1 MEKNLRQPGMYDRHF
16 EHDAC
21 GVGLVASLDNVA
33 SHDIVTHG
41 LTVLK
46 RLMHRGATGND
57 PETGDGAG
65 LLVQIP
71 DAFFRQR
78 VPNLPPK
85 GEYGL
90 AMVFGAVGEEALFEN
105 AVRNNGA
112 AVLAWRDVPVVP
124 EAVGPVA
131 RRALPKIRQL
141 FVSFADNGQGTA
153 GGQKAGATD
162 GSARERKLY
171 VIRREIEQRLKSG
184 YICSFSTR
192 TVVYKGLLL
201 APQVEKFYPDLADPA
216 FVSALALVHQRYST
230 NTFPTWEL
238 AHPFRMLAHN
248 GEINTLKGNLNA
260 LKAREKDL
268 ASPLFGDD
276 LKKILPLVRD
286 GQSDSASLDNMFE
299 LLVAAGRDP
308 AHAMLMLMPQA
319 WGTKYY
325 MGHDV
330 RGFYEYHSALME
342 PWDGPA
348 AVAFTDGITVGAAL
362 DRNGLRPARWTLTRD
377 NLFVLA
383 SETGVLDINPAAV
396 VRHGRVKPG
405 AMIYLDLP
413 NHRLLE
419 DAEIKTRYARRRPY
433 RRWVE
438 ENRIAIQGLFTEIVP
453 SKVSGDLAARQ
464 RLFGYTDEDR
474 ELILE
479 PMARDGK
486 EPVGSMGN
494 DAALACRS
502 HERRSLFD
510 FFHQLFAQ
518 VTNPPIDPIRE
529 ELVMSLMT
537 FIGNRGNILD
547 ETPEHARLIKL
558 RRPVLTDDEL
568 ARLSKVGDRGY
579 PEATLSTFFSGSLE
593 VALGDL
599 AKRAVEVVGS
609 GAKIVVLSD
618 RREAADGTAAA
629 KRPLPI
635 LLALAAVN
643 RALVEAGLRSS
654 IGLIVQ
660 SGEVREVHHFAV
672 LLGYGATAV
681 NPYLALETVSSLF
694 PADPVRAA
702 ANYVKAVDKG
712 LLKIMSK
719 MGIST
724 LRSYRSAQI
733 FEAVGL
739 ASEVIDRYF
748 PGTPS
753 RVGGHGFAEIEHDF
767 GEAVEQWNSGT
778 VEQCGKVDDAV
789 SKNLSTLPPF
799 HSSTLLLQGGQ
810 YRYRKGTEDHTWT
823 PQTLA
828 AFRQAVRENDAAKFR
843 EYSSAIDAAEK
854 RSCTLR
860 GLFRL
865 ASETADDGQRTAD
878 KGQETKENKKSVLL
892 PSSLFPLPSPI
903 PLSEVEPVE
912 SILRHFVGG
921 AMSLGSLSPE
931 AHEAIARAFNSIGS
945 MSNSGEGGLNAERFD
960 TDADCGIKQ
969 VASGRFGVTLDY
981 LRHAKD
987 LQIKLAQGAKPGEG
1001 GQLPAHKVNA
1011 FVAKLRHAQPGTTLI
1026 SPPPHHDI
1034 YSIEDLAQLIYD
1046 LRCANPKAR
1055 ISVKLVSEAG
1065 VGTIAAGVAKAHAD
1079 VVLISGFD
1087 GGTGA
1092 APLTSMKH
1100 AGLPWELGLA
1110 EAQQTLVKNGL
1121 RGRVKVQVD
1130 GQLKTGRDIVIA
1142 ALLGAEEF
1150 GFGTTLLV
1158 ALGCVQDRRCH
1169 CDTCPVGIATQCAE
1183 KRAHFAGRPE
1193 HVVNFLR
1200 FLAEETREHLAA
1212 LGLRS
1217 LDEAVGRTDLLA
1229 QVPGGFDFT
1238 RLFHRETG
1246 DAPRFTP
1253 GANPYVFDSY
1263 DRHHLLPEL
1272 MTEVEKWNGG
1282 KVETCAE
1289 NAHSTASAPSTPA
1302 LFHHSTPFRI
1312 ALSRAIRNTDRTV
1325 GTELSNALLNR
1336 VGAQGLAD
1344 DAITVAFSGIA
1355 GQSFGAFLAPGL
1367 TFSLEGEANDFVGK
1381 GLSGGI
1387 IAIKPPANPDFI
1399 PEENVIAGNVIA
1411 YGATEGKIFLNGQAG
1426 ERFGIRNS
1434 GATLVAE
1441 GVGDHGCEYMT
1452 GGKVVVLGPTGVNFG
1467 AGMTGGV
1474 AYVLDAAG
1482 DFDLRCN
1489 LASIDLTTVEAG
1501 ADDEKELLALLNE
1514 HVQRTGSPLAQRI
1527 LGSWSA
1533 YRPTFVKVVPTREA

>member
-1 MEKNLRQPGMYDRHF
+1 MTEKNKGLYDSQF

-21 GVGLVASLDNVA
+21 GIGLVADLNNVPT
-33 SHDIVTHG
+33 HKIVVQG
-41 LTVLK
+41 LEALT
-46 RLMHRGATGND
+46 RLQHRGATGND
-57 PETGDGAG
+57 PKTGDGAG

-71 DAFFRQR
+71 DAFFRKEI
-78 VPNLPPK
+78 PGLPPK
-85 GEYGL
+85 GDYAL
-90 AMVFGAVGEEALFEN
+90 AMVFGGEGEEAVFES
-105 AVRNNGA
+105 ASRTRGFD
-112 AVLAWRDVPVVP
+112 VLCWRDVPVDDSCLGV
-124 EAVGPVA
+124 VA
-131 RRALPKIRQL
+131 RETRPRIRQL
-141 FVSFADNGQGTA
+141 FVRVPPHVDDA
-153 GGQKAGATD
+153 
-162 GSARERKLY
+162 ERRLFCL
-171 VIRREIEQRLKSG
+171 RRDIEKRLKTG

-201 APQVEKFYPDLADPA
+201 ATQVDRFYRDLADEDFA
-216 FVSALALVHQRYST
+216 SALALVHQRYST
-230 NTFPTWEL
+230 NTFPSWKL

-268 ASPLFGDD
+268 ASSLLGDD
-276 LKKILPLVRD
+276 LKTVLPLIPE

-299 LLVAAGRDP
+299 LLVAAGRES

-319 WGTKYY
+319 WGAKYH

-348 AVAFTDGITVGAAL
+348 AVAFTDGVTAGAAL
-362 DRNGLRPARWTLTRD
+362 DRNGLRPARWTLTKD
-377 NLFVLA
+377 GLFVLA
-383 SETGVLDINPAAV
+383 SETGVLDIDPKDVA
-396 VRHGRVKPG
+396 RHGRLRPG
-405 AMIYLDLP
+405 AMVYLDLP

-419 DAEIKTRYARRRPY
+419 DAEVKTRYARRRPY

-438 ENRIAIQGLFTEIVP
+438 QNHIVIQGLFSEIVP
-453 SKVSGDLAARQ
+453 SKVSADLTRRQ
-464 RLFGYTDEDR
+464 RFFGYTSEDL

-502 HERRSLFD
+502 KKPRSLFD
-510 FFHQLFAQ
+510 CFHELFAQ

-537 FIGNRGNILD
+537 FIGNNGNILE

-568 ARLSKVGDRGY
+568 VRLSKAGECGY
-579 PEATLSTFFSGSLE
+579 PEKRLSTFFTGSLE
-593 VALGDL
+593 AALGDL
-599 AKRAVEVVGS
+599 SRRAVEAVGS
-609 GAKIVVLSD
+609 GAKIVILSD
-618 RREAADGTAAA
+618 RVEKWNSGKVEERESG
-629 KRPLPI
+629 KGEECERPIPI

-654 IGLIVQ
+654 IGLIVE

-672 LLGYGATAV
+672 LLGYGATAI
-681 NPYLALETVSSLF
+681 NPYLALETVSALF
-694 PADPVRAA
+694 PNDT
-702 ANYVKAVDKG
+702 VKAASNYINAIDKG

-733 FEAVGL
+733 FEIVGL
-739 ASEVIDRYF
+739 AQDVVDRCF
-748 PGTPS
+748 AGTPS
-753 RVGGHGFAEIEHDF
+753 RVGGLGFNEIE
-767 GEAVEQWNSGT
+767 EVEEWKS
-778 VEQCGKVDDAV
+778 GKVEGCEEEEVEKWKSGKVEGCEEEEWKSGKVEKCEGEETD
-789 SKNLSTLPPF
+789 LLPP
-799 HSSTLLLQGGQ
+799 GGL
-810 YRYRKGTEDHTWT
+810 YRYRKNAESHTWT
-823 PQTLA
+823 PSSLA
-828 AFRQAVRENDAAKFR
+828 SFRQAVREGDYAKFKA
-843 EYSSAIDAAEK
+843 YSQAVDDAEK
-854 RSCTLR
+854 RDCTLR

-865 ASETADDGQRTAD
+865 ASESERPDAGRA
-878 KGQETKENKKSVLL
+878 
-892 PSSLFPLPSPI
+892 I
-903 PLSEVEPVE
+903 PLAEVEPVE
-912 SILRHFVGG
+912 SIMRHFVGG

-931 AHEAIARAFNSIGS
+931 AHETIARAFNSIGS
-945 MSNSGEGGLNAERFD
+945 MSNSGEGGLNEERFG

-969 VASGRFGVTLDY
+969 VASGRFGVTLKY
-981 LRHAKD
+981 LHHAKD

-1011 FVAKLRHAQPGTTLI
+1011 FVAKLRHATEGTTLI

-1046 LRCANPKAR
+1046 LRCTNPKAR

-1079 VVLISGFD
+1079 VVLVSGFD

-1110 EAQQTLVKNGL
+1110 ETQQTLVKNAL

-1183 KRAHFAGRPE
+1183 KRAHFEGKAE

-1212 LGLRS
+1212 LGLKS
-1217 LDEAVGRTDLLA
+1217 LDEAVGRTDLLS
-1229 QVPGGFDFT
+1229 QTTGSFDFSKI
-1238 RLFHRETG
+1238 FFREPG
-1246 DAPRFTP
+1246 EVVHATP

-1263 DRHHLLPEL
+1263 DRHQLLPDL
-1272 MTEVEKWNGG
+1272 MNGG
-1282 KVETCAE
+1282 KVEKWKSGKVDAV
-1289 NAHSTASAPSTPA
+1289 
-1302 LFHHSTPFRI
+1302 
-1312 ALSRAIRNTDRTV
+1312 SRSIRNTDRTV
-1325 GTELSNALLNR
+1325 GTEFSGALLDLTE
-1336 VGAQGLAD
+1336 GKALAD
-1344 DAITVAFSGIA
+1344 DSVTVNFTGVA
-1355 GQSFGAFLAPGL
+1355 GQSFGAFLTQGV
-1367 TFSLEGEANDFVGK
+1367 TFSLTGEANDFVGK
-1381 GLSGGI
+1381 GLSGGV
-1387 IAIKPPANPDFI
+1387 IAVRPPQVDFV

-1411 YGATEGKIFLNGQAG
+1411 YGATSGKIFLNGQAG

-1452 GGKVVVLGPTGVNFG
+1452 GGTVLVLGSTGVNFG
-1467 AGMTGGV
+1467 AGMTGGT
-1474 AYVLDAAG
+1474 AYVLDEAG

-1489 LASIDLTTVEAG
+1489 LASIDLAVVEEGSPAE
-1501 ADDEKELLALLNE
+1501 AELKALLGE
-1514 HVQRTGSPLAQRI
+1514 HVARTSSPFATRVLAN
-1527 LGSWSA
+1527 WSV
-1533 YRPTFVKVVPTREA
+1533 YRPRFVQVKPVKE

>member
-1 MEKNLRQPGMYDRHF
+1 MHREPNPGMYDRHF

-21 GVGLVASLDNVA
+21 GVGLVANLDNVA
-33 SHDIVTHG
+33 SHDVVTRG

-78 VPNLPPK
+78 VKDLPPK

-90 AMVFGAVGEEALFEN
+90 AMVFGAVGEEAVFEN

-112 AVLAWRDVPVVP
+112 SLIAWRDVPVVS

-131 RRALPKIRQL
+131 RSVLPRIRQL
-141 FVSFADNGQGTA
+141 FVKLPPSTLNSQLSTP
-153 GGQKAGATD
+153 T
-162 GSARERKLY
+162 SHPPSLSPERKLF
-171 VIRREIEQRLKSG
+171 VIRREIERALKDG
-184 YICSFSTR
+184 YVCSFSTR

-201 APQVEKFYPDLADPA
+201 APQVERFYPDLADPA
-216 FVSALALVHQRYST
+216 FVSAIALVHQRYST

-260 LKAREKDL
+260 LRAREQRL

-276 LKKILPLVRD
+276 LKKVLPLVRD

-319 WGTKYY
+319 WGTKYH

-348 AVAFTDGITVGAAL
+348 AVAFTDGVTAGAAL
-362 DRNGLRPARWTLTRD
+362 DRNGLRPARWTLTKS

-383 SETGVLDINPAAV
+383 SETGVLDVDPSDV
-396 VRHGRVKPG
+396 VRRGRVKPG

-438 ENRIAIQGLFTEIVP
+438 ENHIVIQGLFTEIVP
-453 SKVSGDLAARQ
+453 SKVSGNLAERQ
-464 RLFGYTDEDR
+464 RRFGYTAEDL

-502 HERRSLFD
+502 KQPRSLFD
-510 FFHQLFAQ
+510 YFHQLFAQ

-537 FIGNRGNILD
+537 YVGNCGNILE
-547 ETPEHARLIKL
+547 ETPECARLIKL

-568 ARLSKVGDRGY
+568 ARLSRVGDRGY
-579 PEATLSTFFSGSLE
+579 PEAVLSTAFSGSLE

-599 AKRAVEVVGS
+599 AKRAVETVGS
-609 GAKIVVLSD
+609 GARIVVLSD
-618 RREAADGTAAA
+618 RDEATDGAAAA
-629 KRPLPI
+629 KPHIPI

-643 RALVEAGLRSS
+643 RALVDAGLRTST
-654 IGLIVQ
+654 GLIVQ

-672 LLGYGATAV
+672 LLGYGATAI
-681 NPYLALETVSSLF
+681 NPYLALETVSALF
-694 PADPVRAA
+694 PQDSVKAA
-702 ANYVKAVDKG
+702 SNYVNAVDKG

-739 ASEVIDRYF
+739 APEVIDRCF

-753 RVGGHGFAEIEHDF
+753 RVGGKGFAEIEQSLSSQHPVPSSLF
-767 GEAVEQWNSGT
+767 PVPNS
-778 VEQCGKVDDAV
+778 
-789 SKNLSTLPPF
+789 LLP
-799 HSSTLLLQGGQ
+799 QGGL
-810 YRYRKGTEDHTWT
+810 YRYRKGAEDHTWT
-823 PQTLA
+823 PQTVA
-828 AFRQAVRENDAAKFR
+828 AFRQAVRDGDYAKFK
-843 EYSSAIDAAEK
+843 EYSAAIDAAEK
-854 RSCTLR
+854 RDCTLR

-865 ASETADDGQRTAD
+865 ASENSEGSAAAA
-878 KGQETKENKKSVLL
+878 
-892 PSSLFPLPSPI
+892 PSAAAKAIPI
-903 PLSEVEPVE
+903 DQVEPVE
-912 SILRHFVGG
+912 SIMRHFVGG

-945 MSNSGEGGLNAERFD
+945 MSNSGEGGLNAERFG

-1079 VVLISGFD
+1079 VVLVSGFD

-1110 EAQQTLVKNGL
+1110 ETQQTLVKNGL

-1130 GQLKTGRDIVIA
+1130 GQIKTGRDVVIG

-1183 KRAHFAGRPE
+1183 KRALFAGGPA

-1212 LGLRS
+1212 LGLHS

-1229 QVPGGFDFT
+1229 QVPGGFDFS
-1238 RLFHRETG
+1238 RLFHREEG

-1253 GANPYVFDSY
+1253 GSNPYAFDSY
-1263 DRHHLLPEL
+1263 DRHQLIPEI
-1272 MTEVEKWNGG
+1272 MAEIEKGNGEQG
-1282 KVETCAE
+1282 SAGR
-1289 NAHSTASAPSTPA
+1289 APSRP
-1302 LFHHSTPFRI
+1302 LS
-1312 ALSRAIRNTDRTV
+1312 LSRAIRNVDRTV
-1325 GTELSNALLNR
+1325 GTELSGALLEK
-1336 VGAQGLAD
+1336 VGAAGLPD
-1344 DAITVAFSGIA
+1344 DSITVNFVGVA

-1367 TFSLEGEANDFVGK
+1367 TFSLAGEANDFVGK

-1387 IAIKPPANPDFI
+1387 IAVKARGDFA
-1399 PEENVIAGNVIA
+1399 PEENVVAGNVIA

-1441 GVGDHGCEYMT
+1441 GIGDHGCEYMT
-1452 GGKVVVLGPTGVNFG
+1452 GGTVVVLGPTGVNFG

-1474 AYVLDAAG
+1474 AYVLDEAG

-1489 LASIDLTTVEAG
+1489 LASIDLATVDAG
-1501 ADDEKELLALLNE
+1501 SDDEKALGDLLLE
-1514 HVQRTGSPLAQRI
+1514 HVRRTGSPLAKRI
-1527 LGSWSA
+1527 VDGWCA
-1533 YRPTFVKVVPTREA
+1533 YRPKFVKVVPTRET

>member
-1 MEKNLRQPGMYDRHF
+1 MHTDEKTGLYDRNF

-21 GVGLVASLDNVA
+21 GVGLVANLNNLA
-33 SHDIVTHG
+33 SHDIVTNG

-65 LLVQIP
+65 LLLQIP
-71 DAFFRQR
+71 DAFFRKR
-78 VPNLPPK
+78 VAGLPPE
-85 GEYGL
+85 GEYGI
-90 AMVFGAVGEEALFEN
+90 AMIFGAVGEEAVVEKTVREN
-105 AVRNNGA
+105 GSDVI
-112 AVLAWRDVPVVP
+112 AWRDVPVVP

-131 RRALPKIRQL
+131 RSVLPKIRQL
-141 FVSFADNGQGTA
+141 FVIGADEH
-153 GGQKAGATD
+153 
-162 GSARERKLY
+162 RLY
-171 VIRREIEQRLKSG
+171 LIRRTIEKALKRG
-184 YICSFSTR
+184 YVCSFSTR
-192 TVVYKGLLL
+192 TIVYKGLLL
-201 APQVEKFYPDLADPA
+201 APQVEKFYPDLTDAD
-216 FVSALALVHQRYST
+216 FTSAIALVHQRYST

-248 GEINTLKGNLNA
+248 GEINTIRGNLNQ
-260 LKAREKDL
+260 LKAREKNL
-268 ASPLFGDD
+268 ASPLFGED
-276 LKKILPLVRD
+276 LAKILPLVKD

-319 WGTKYY
+319 WGAKYH

-348 AVAFTDGITVGAAL
+348 AVAFTDGIRAGAAL
-362 DRNGLRPARWTLTRD
+362 DRNGLRPARWTLTKE

-383 SETGVLDINPAAV
+383 SETGVLDIDPKDV
-396 VRHGRVKPG
+396 VRHGRVRPG
-405 AMIYLDLP
+405 SMIYLDLP
-413 NHRLLE
+413 AHRLME

-438 ENRIAIQGLFTEIVP
+438 ENRISIQGLFSEIVP
-453 SKVSGDLAARQ
+453 SKVPGDLVHRQ
-464 RLFGYTDEDR
+464 RRFGYSQEDLD
-474 ELILE
+474 LILK

-486 EPVGSMGN
+486 EPIGSMGN

-510 FFHQLFAQ
+510 CFHQLFAQ

-537 FIGNRGNILD
+537 YIGNCGNILE
-547 ETPEHARLIKL
+547 ETPAHAHLIKL

-568 ARLSKVGDRGY
+568 TRLSKVGDRGY
-579 PEATLSTFFSGSLE
+579 PVAVLSTGFSGPLD
-593 VALGDL
+593 VALEELG
-599 AKRAVEVVGS
+599 KRAVESVGS

-618 RREAADGTAAA
+618 KEADQPAM
-629 KRPLPI
+629 PI
-635 LLALAAVN
+635 ILALASVN
-643 RALVEAGLRSS
+643 RALVDAGLRSS
-654 IGLIVQ
+654 VGVIVQ

-672 LLGYGATAV
+672 LLGYGATAI
-681 NPYLALETVSSLF
+681 NPYLALESVSDLF
-694 PADPVRAA
+694 PADPVAA
-702 ANYVKAVDKG
+702 ASNYVQAVDKG

-733 FEAVGL
+733 FEIVGL
-739 ASEVIDRYF
+739 ADTVVERYF
-748 PGTPS
+748 RGTPS
-753 RVGGHGFAEIEHDF
+753 RVGGLGFREIERNLHDYSRR
-767 GEAVEQWNSGT
+767 AP
-778 VEQCGKVDDAV
+778 DA
-789 SKNLSTLPPF
+789 SLLLPP
-799 HSSTLLLQGGQ
+799 GGQ
-810 YRYRKGTEDHTWT
+810 YSYRKGAEDHLWT
-823 PQTLA
+823 PQTVA
-828 AFRQAVRENDAAKFR
+828 AFRQAVRSNDYAKFK
-843 EYSSAIDAAEK
+843 EYSAAVDAAEK
-854 RSCTLR
+854 RGCTLR
-860 GLFRL
+860 GLF
-865 ASETADDGQRTAD
+865 AFAPA
-878 KGQETKENKKSVLL
+878 KA
-892 PSSLFPLPSPI
+892 I
-903 PLSEVEPVE
+903 PVDEVEPVE
-912 SILRHFVGG
+912 AIMKHFVGG

-945 MSNSGEGGLNAERFD
+945 MSNCGEGGLNAERFG

-981 LRHAKD
+981 LRSAKD

-1001 GQLPAHKVNA
+1001 GQLPAHKVNE
-1011 FVAKLRHAQPGTTLI
+1011 FVARLRHARPGTTLI

-1079 VVLISGFD
+1079 VVLVSGFD

-1110 EAQQTLVKNGL
+1110 ETQQTLVKNGL
-1121 RGRVKVQVD
+1121 RGRVKIQVD

-1183 KRAHFAGRPE
+1183 KRKLFAGGPV
-1193 HVVNFLR
+1193 HIVHFLR

-1217 LDEAVGRTDLLA
+1217 LDEAVGRTDLLMNDA
-1229 QVPGGFDFT
+1229 SNAGFDFS
-1238 RLFHRETG
+1238 RLFVKEQG
-1246 DAPRFTP
+1246 DEPKHTP
-1253 GANPYVFDSY
+1253 GSNPYVFDSY
-1263 DRHHLLPEL
+1263 DRHALIPALDGSGLPEDSISIDR
-1272 MTEVEKWNGG
+1272 GI
-1282 KVETCAE
+1282 
-1289 NAHSTASAPSTPA
+1289 S
-1302 LFHHSTPFRI
+1302 
-1312 ALSRAIRNTDRTV
+1312 NTDRTV
-1325 GTELSNALLNR
+1325 GTEFAGEIAARYGKLAEDSVR
-1336 VGAQGLAD
+1336 VN
-1344 DAITVAFSGIA
+1344 FNGIA
-1355 GQSFGAFLAPGL
+1355 GQSFGAFLGAGV
-1367 TFSLEGEANDFVGK
+1367 TFRLSGAANDFVGK

-1387 IAIKPPANPDFI
+1387 IAIRPPKEAALR
-1399 PEENVIAGNVIA
+1399 PEDNIIAGNVIA
-1411 YGATEGKIFLNGQAG
+1411 YGATSGKIFLNGQAG

-1434 GATLVAE
+1434 GATLVSE
-1441 GVGDHGCEYMT
+1441 GIGDHGCEYMT
-1452 GGKVVVLGPTGVNFG
+1452 GGEVVILGPTGVNFG
-1467 AGMTGGV
+1467 AGMTGGI
-1474 AYVLDAAG
+1474 AYVLDETG

-1489 LASIDLTTVEAG
+1489 LSSIDLATVEAG
-1501 ADDEKELLALLNE
+1501 SEDEHHLQDLIRE
-1514 HVQRTGSPLAQRI
+1514 HIRRTDSPLGKRM
-1527 LGSWSA
+1527 LENWDA
-1533 YRPTFVKVVPTREA
+1533 YRPMFVKVIPVKEK

>member
-1 MEKNLRQPGMYDRHF
+1 MHQNGQIGMYDRTF

-21 GVGLVASLDNVA
+21 GVGLVASLDNIA
-33 SHDIVTHG
+33 SHDIVTNG

-65 LLVQIP
+65 LLLQIP
-71 DAFFRQR
+71 DTFFRKR
-78 VPNLPPK
+78 VTDLPLK
-85 GEYGL
+85 GEYGI
-90 AMVFGAVGEEALFEN
+90 AMIFGAVGEEALFEKT
-105 AVRNNGA
+105 VQENGA
-112 AVLAWRDVPVVP
+112 KVISWRDVPVVP

-131 RRALPKIRQL
+131 RSVLPKIRQL
-141 FVSFADNGQGTA
+141 FVTGADEL
-153 GGQKAGATD
+153 
-162 GSARERKLY
+162 RLY
-171 VIRREIEQRLKSG
+171 VIRRTIEKQLKSG

-192 TVVYKGLLL
+192 TIVYKGLLL
-201 APQVEKFYPDLADPA
+201 ATQVEKFYPDLSDAD
-216 FVSALALVHQRYST
+216 FISALALVHQRYST

-248 GEINTLKGNLNA
+248 GEINTIRGNLNQ

-268 ASPLFGDD
+268 RSPLFGED
-276 LKKILPLVRD
+276 LGKILPLVRD
-286 GQSDSASLDNMFE
+286 GQSDSASLDNIFE

-319 WGTKYY
+319 WGEKYH

-348 AVAFTDGITVGAAL
+348 AVAFTDGITAGAAL
-362 DRNGLRPARWTLTRD
+362 DRNGLRPARWTLTKD

-383 SETGVLDINPAAV
+383 SETGVLDINPEDI

-405 AMIYLDLP
+405 SMIYLDLP
-413 NHRLLE
+413 AHRLLE

-438 ENRIAIQGLFTEIVP
+438 ENRIAIQGLFSEIVP
-453 SKVSGDLAARQ
+453 SKVPGDLTRRQ
-464 RLFGYTDEDR
+464 QRFGYTQEDLD
-474 ELILE
+474 LILE

-502 HERRSLFD
+502 HRRRSLFD
-510 FFHQLFAQ
+510 CFHQLFAQ

-537 FIGNRGNILD
+537 YIGNHGNILE

-568 ARLSKVGDRGY
+568 DRLSKVADRGY
-579 PEATLSTFFSGSLE
+579 PVATLSTDFSGSLE
-593 VALGDL
+593 VAIENL
-599 AKRAVEVVGS
+599 AKRAVEAVGS
-609 GAKIVVLSD
+609 GARIIVLSD
-618 RREAADGTAAA
+618 RDSTAE
-629 KRPLPI
+629 PI
-635 LLALAAVN
+635 PAVLALAAVN
-643 RALVEAGLRSS
+643 HALVTTGLRSS
-654 IGLIVQ
+654 VGLIVQ

-672 LLGYGATAV
+672 LLGYGATAI
-681 NPYLALETVSSLF
+681 NPYLALETVSALS
-694 PADPVRAA
+694 PSDPVTAA
-702 ANYVKAVDKG
+702 SNYVKAVDKG

-733 FEAVGL
+733 FEIVGL
-739 ASEVIDRYF
+739 ASEIVDRYF
-748 PGTPS
+748 AGTPS
-753 RVGGHGFAEIEHDF
+753 RIGGLGFRQIED
-767 GEAVEQWNSGT
+767 SIR
-778 VEQCGKVDDAV
+778 
-789 SKNLSTLPPF
+789 SSSPSTPSSPLLPP
-799 HSSTLLLQGGQ
+799 GGQ
-810 YRYRKGTEDHTWT
+810 YSYRKGAEDHLWT
-823 PQTLA
+823 PRTIA
-828 AFRQAVRENDAAKFR
+828 AFRQAVREGDYRKFK
-843 EYSSAIDAAEK
+843 EYSSLIDEAE
-854 RSCTLR
+854 RSSCTLR
-860 GLFRL
+860 GLFVL
-865 ASETADDGQRTAD
+865 ASS
-878 KGQETKENKKSVLL
+878 K
-892 PSSLFPLPSPI
+892 PI
-903 PLSEVEPVE
+903 PIEEVEPAE
-912 SILRHFVGG
+912 AIMKHFVGG

-945 MSNSGEGGLNAERFD
+945 MSNSGEGGLNAERFG

-981 LRHAKD
+981 LRSAKD
-987 LQIKLAQGAKPGEG
+987 IQIKLAQGAKPGEG
-1001 GQLPAHKVNA
+1001 GQLPAHKVNE
-1011 FVAKLRHAQPGTTLI
+1011 FVARLRHARPGTTLI

-1055 ISVKLVSEAG
+1055 VSVKLVSEAG

-1110 EAQQTLVKNGL
+1110 ETQQTLVKNGL

-1158 ALGCVQDRRCH
+1158 ALGCIQDRRCH

-1183 KRAHFAGRPE
+1183 KRKLFAGGPV
-1193 HVVNFLR
+1193 HIVNFLR

-1212 LGLRS
+1212 LGLHS
-1217 LDEAVGRTDLLA
+1217 LDEAIGRTDLLSA
-1229 QVPGGFDFT
+1229 PAREYDFS
-1238 RLFHRETG
+1238 RLFVREGG
-1246 DAPRFTP
+1246 DAAKFTP

-1263 DRHHLLPEL
+1263 DRHEL
-1272 MTEVEKWNGG
+1272 I
-1282 KVETCAE
+1282 
-1289 NAHSTASAPSTPA
+1289 PA
-1302 LFHHSTPFRI
+1302 LDGSELPRESFKLCRPI
-1312 ALSRAIRNTDRTV
+1312 ANTDRTV
-1325 GTELSNALLNR
+1325 GTEFASTVAARFGALTE
-1336 VGAQGLAD
+1336 D
-1344 DAITVAFSGIA
+1344 TITVDFNGVA
-1355 GQSFGAFLAPGL
+1355 GQSFGAFLGNGIS
-1367 TFSLEGEANDFVGK
+1367 FSLTGQANDFVGK

-1387 IAIKPPANPDFI
+1387 ISVRPPKDAVLI

-1411 YGATEGKIFLNGQAG
+1411 YGATGGKIFLNGQAG

-1434 GATLVAE
+1434 GVTLVAE
-1441 GVGDHGCEYMT
+1441 GIGDHGCEYMT
-1452 GGKVVVLGPTGVNFG
+1452 GGEVVILGPTGVNFG
-1467 AGMTGGV
+1467 AGMTGGI
-1474 AYVLDAAG
+1474 AYVLDEAG

-1489 LASIDLTTVEAG
+1489 LASIDLTTVEANSE
-1501 ADDEKELLALLNE
+1501 DEHHLHDLIRE
-1514 HVQRTGSPLAQRI
+1514 HIRRTGSPLATRI
-1527 LGSWSA
+1527 LESWES
-1533 YRPTFVKVVPTREA
+1533 YRPKFVKVIPVKEN